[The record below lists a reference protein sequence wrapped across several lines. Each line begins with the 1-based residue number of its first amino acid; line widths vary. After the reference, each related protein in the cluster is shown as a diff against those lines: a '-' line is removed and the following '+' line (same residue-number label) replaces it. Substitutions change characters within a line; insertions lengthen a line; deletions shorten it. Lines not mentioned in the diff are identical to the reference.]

1 MRYVINVCFSKT
13 DKQHYIPPPPPTPQ
27 KKPQQKNP
35 KQTKAQTKQKQ
46 NPPKKE
52 TGHTFMENLASPPS
66 QPLQVK
72 DALQLLLMIFTA
84 TCGFFHHFYSVN
96 TVKIDV
102 KQKFPALD
110 PLQHIF
116 VDGVHVWNKVALAD
130 IHRKSISYSRQEFLT
145 VDRRQFL

>member
-1 MRYVINVCFSKT
+1 M
-13 DKQHYIPPPPPTPQ
+13 
-27 KKPQQKNP
+27 
-35 KQTKAQTKQKQ
+35 
-46 NPPKKE
+46 
-52 TGHTFMENLASPPS
+52 
-66 QPLQVK
+66 
-72 DALQLLLMIFTA
+72 
-84 TCGFFHHFYSVN
+84 N

-145 VDRRQFL
+145 VDRWQFL